1 MKDMKM
7 DKSTYIFNGNTYG
20 KGRLVLAVVEQYVSD
35 NHGLAKKELEESF
48 PSALQGSIGVISS
61 IEEAEGKYEGKRHF
75 VKNAIKLTNETVA
88 VCNQWGSKNIDKF
101 VQHAAGELGYNIDI
115 EFEAEDESSTPSE
128 SFDIEW
134 QNKAEEA
141 EAETMDLIKQLT
153 ASHFEGDEGDEDDKS
168 REEMLEAVKKDG
180 SALEYA
186 DDTLK
191 ADREVVLEAVRND
204 GGSLEFASYTLKADR
219 EIVLE
224 AVKSYGRALQYA
236 SDTLK
241 NDRELV
247 LAAVK
252 NHGPALQFASDT
264 LKADREL
271 VLEVVKNSGRALQ
284 YASDTL
290 KDDRELVLVAVKN
303 HGPALKF
310 ASDTLKADR
319 ELVLEA
325 VRNDGNALEYAN
337 DSFKADREIV
347 LEALKS
353 DSEEP
358 LKLLYSIDNPSQEM
372 LDIWLKKH
380 GSLIEC
386 QHGAFEFDM
395 EEVNEGQKIIIVF
408 CAIISWIRNE
418 KELKDE
424 TWNKAYSSIEAL
436 IFEGYNIESGI
447 DDTGDDYFESAKKN
461 GMLLANAYF
470 LEGQEAAF
478 RSFIKSVAISPT
490 VFDLSSEEIGDL
502 TLLLLL
508 LCRFVEDNENNDV
521 SQKYREDIE
530 SICRYQLDADEI
542 YDETLEAA
550 NMQYSNSAD

>member
-1 MKDMKM
+1 MKM

-20 KGRLVLAVVEQYVSD
+20 KGRLVLAVVEQYVSN

-88 VCNQWGSKNIDKF
+88 VCNQWGSKNIDMF
-101 VQHAAGELGYNIDI
+101 LQHAAGELGYNIDI
-115 EFEAEDESSTPSE
+115 EFEAEDESSTTSE

-380 GSLIEC
+380 SSLIEC
-386 QHGAFEFDM
+386 QYGAFECDM

-542 YDETLEAA
+542 YDKTLEAA
-550 NMQYSNSAD
+550 NMQYSNRAD

>member
-1 MKDMKM
+1 M

-75 VKNAIKLTNETVA
+75 VKNAIKLTNETVV

-186 DDTLK
+186 DETLK

-204 GGSLEFASYTLKADR
+204 GGSLEFASHTLKADR

-224 AVKSYGRALQYA
+224 AVKSYGRALQY
-236 SDTLK
+236 
-241 NDRELV
+241 
-247 LAAVK
+247 
-252 NHGPALQFASDT
+252 ASDT

-290 KDDRELVLVAVKN
+290 KDD
-303 HGPALKF
+303 
-310 ASDTLKADR
+310 
-319 ELVLEA
+319 
-325 VRNDGNALEYAN
+325 
-337 DSFKADREIV
+337 
-347 LEALKS
+347 
-353 DSEEP
+353 
-358 LKLLYSIDNPSQEM
+358 
-372 LDIWLKKH
+372 
-380 GSLIEC
+380 
-386 QHGAFEFDM
+386 
-395 EEVNEGQKIIIVF
+395 
-408 CAIISWIRNE
+408 
-418 KELKDE
+418 
-424 TWNKAYSSIEAL
+424 
-436 IFEGYNIESGI
+436 
-447 DDTGDDYFESAKKN
+447 
-461 GMLLANAYF
+461 
-470 LEGQEAAF
+470 
-478 RSFIKSVAISPT
+478 
-490 VFDLSSEEIGDL
+490 
-502 TLLLLL
+502 
-508 LCRFVEDNENNDV
+508 
-521 SQKYREDIE
+521 
-530 SICRYQLDADEI
+530 
-542 YDETLEAA
+542 
-550 NMQYSNSAD
+550 

>member
-1 MKDMKM
+1 M

-20 KGRLVLAVVEQYVSD
+20 KARLVLAIVEQYVSD
-35 NHGLAKKELEESF
+35 NDGLAKKELEERF
-48 PSALQGSIGVISS
+48 PGALQGSIGVISS
-61 IEEAEGKYEGKRHF
+61 IEEAEGKYKGKRHF
-75 VKNAIKLTNETVA
+75 IKKAIKLTNATVA

>member
-1 MKDMKM
+1 MKM

-88 VCNQWGSKNIDKF
+88 VCNQWGSKNIDMF
-101 VQHAAGELGYNIDI
+101 LQHAAGELGYNIDI

-204 GGSLEFASYTLKADR
+204 GGS
-219 EIVLE
+219 
-224 AVKSYGRALQYA
+224 
-236 SDTLK
+236 
-241 NDRELV
+241 
-247 LAAVK
+247 
-252 NHGPALQFASDT
+252 LQFASDT

>member
-1 MKDMKM
+1 LKAD
-7 DKSTYIFNGNTYG
+7 
-20 KGRLVLAVVEQYVSD
+20 RELV
-35 NHGLAKKELEESF
+35 
-48 PSALQGSIGVISS
+48 
-61 IEEAEGKYEGKRHF
+61 
-75 VKNAIKLTNETVA
+75 
-88 VCNQWGSKNIDKF
+88 
-101 VQHAAGELGYNIDI
+101 
-115 EFEAEDESSTPSE
+115 
-128 SFDIEW
+128 
-134 QNKAEEA
+134 
-141 EAETMDLIKQLT
+141 
-153 ASHFEGDEGDEDDKS
+153 
-168 REEMLEAVKKDG
+168 LEAVRDNG
-180 SALEYA
+180 RAFEFAS
-186 DDTLK
+186 DTLK
-191 ADREVVLEAVRND
+191 ADRELVLEAVKND

-424 TWNKAYSSIEAL
+424 TWKKAYSSIEAL
-436 IFEGYNIESGI
+436 IDEGYNIERGI
-447 DDTGDDYFESAKKN
+447 SEVVDDYFESAKKN

-521 SQKYREDIE
+521 SQKYREEIE